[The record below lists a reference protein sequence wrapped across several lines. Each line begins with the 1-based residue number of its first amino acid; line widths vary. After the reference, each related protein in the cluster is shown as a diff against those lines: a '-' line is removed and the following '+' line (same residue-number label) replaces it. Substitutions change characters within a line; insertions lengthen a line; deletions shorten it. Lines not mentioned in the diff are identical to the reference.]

1 MNPSAEF
8 KALFTVASIHKA
20 SWYYDQVAKTR
31 HTHTPVIQAMDTL
44 HMKMSETFQK
54 WILEGKLDHSFEQ
67 TDKQFSFADEN
78 GAIEFY
84 RTVATDVFT
93 NYSIYDYNEFGI
105 KSFKSAFAKT
115 EFKLQT
121 EVSLS
126 GKDYQIKIRLV
137 KREKTDATI
146 ISTATY
152 NKDGT
157 FDRNCPTCN
166 KLYQTEDDYYDDKS
180 FYYCCAECYDN
191 RPPQSKTISQVA
203 ERPTKEKKTPPM
215 TKSTLCEIIAF
226 HFRKKNQRLTNLS
239 RNTLPQ
245 LNEQVK
251 KHNINI
257 QLIQEEMLADKLK
270 EQEEKK
276 QEEEKARVFDEL
288 IKKRAKN
295 LWKNKAVWIN
305 AFIKFKFGK
314 VIEITDEI
322 KAERLKR
329 ADDFFVKMAQGK
341 PYVRTGPN
349 HIRIGGHITL
359 HYTDDVFDFTEEAR
373 QKKIEYFSTEE
384 GFEKVVEELYKK
396 DSKIP
401 RHTIVHHGDGTGT
414 LHFLKGFNKH
424 L

>member
-1 MNPSAEF
+1 M
-8 KALFTVASIHKA
+8 LTVPA
-20 SWYYDQVAKTR
+20 QVAKTR

-44 HMKMSETFQK
+44 HLKMSETFQK

-105 KSFKSAFAKT
+105 KLFKSAFAKT

-121 EVSLS
+121 EVSSIGKSGGNLS

-137 KREKTDATI
+137 KREKKDAVI

-152 NKDGT
+152 NKDGMY
-157 FDRNCPTCN
+157 DRNCPTCN
-166 KLYQTEDDYYDDKS
+166 KLYETEDDEYDDKS
-180 FYYCCAECYDN
+180 FYYCCDECYDN
-191 RPPQSKTISQVA
+191 RPPQSTTISQVA
-203 ERPTKEKKTPPM
+203 EQTTKEKKTPPM
-215 TKSTLCEIIAF
+215 TKSMLCEIIAF

-239 RNTLPQ
+239 KNTLPQ

-270 EQEEKK
+270 AQEELK
-276 QEEEKARVFDEL
+276 QKEEEARVFKEL
-288 IKKRAKN
+288 IKTRAKA
-295 LWKNKAVWIN
+295 LWKNKAMWID
-305 AFIKFKFGK
+305 AFLKFKFGK
-314 VIEITDEI
+314 VIEVTDE
-322 KAERLKR
+322 ERLKR

-341 PYVRTGPN
+341 PFVRTGAN
-349 HIRIGGHITL
+349 QIRIGGFISVR
-359 HYTDDVFDFTEEAR
+359 YSDDVFDFTEEAR